1 MSHDDTE
8 AAGHAHDPSAK
19 LVRMANQIGLFFASQ
34 REEVRVPGI
43 AEHIRKF
50 WEPRMRN
57 QIFAHIDA
65 GGAGID
71 PLVRRALETLREK
84 A

>member
-1 MSHDDTE
+1 MSPDESVHE
-8 AAGHAHDPSAK
+8 GHAHDPVAK

-34 REEVRVPGI
+34 REDVRIPGI
-43 AEHIRKF
+43 ADHIRKF

-57 QIFAHIDA
+57 RIFAHLDA
-65 GGAGID
+65 GGEGID
-71 PLVRRALETLREK
+71 PLVRKALESLREK